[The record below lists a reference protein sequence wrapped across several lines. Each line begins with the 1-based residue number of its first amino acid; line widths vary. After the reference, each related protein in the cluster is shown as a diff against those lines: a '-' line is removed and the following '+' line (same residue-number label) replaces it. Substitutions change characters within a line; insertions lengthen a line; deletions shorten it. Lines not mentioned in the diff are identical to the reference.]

1 MEAEQ
6 KRISETGVG
15 LAVPVTKAAPCR
27 GTATE
32 ERKLHLLESS
42 LRNLE
47 MKWAGKIYED
57 RDPPSIDGPYPSDIL
72 ESEVNQLMASLGFR
86 LVDEAFLEFGTF
98 NKSVKVQVYEP
109 DVAVA
114 YTYIPATAW
123 NGYHFQQIRSIRM
136 VKL

>member
-15 LAVPVTKAAPCR
+15 LAVPVTRTALCR
-27 GTATE
+27 GNATE
-32 ERKLHLLESS
+32 ERKLHQLESS

-47 MKWAGKIYED
+47 MKWAGRIYED
-57 RDPPSIDGPYPSDIL
+57 RDPPSIYGPYPSDIL
-72 ESEVNQLMASLGFR
+72 ESEANQLMANFGFR
-86 LVDEAFLEFGTF
+86 LVDEAALEFDTF
-98 NKSVKVQVYEP
+98 NKSVKVQIYEP
-109 DVAVA
+109 DIAVA
-114 YTYIPATAW
+114 YTYIPAIAA